1 LLLDRGEVGG
11 TFRKV
16 MMSRLRRRKLL
27 AGSSSTIPRKF
38 KSMSVARGV
47 ELSGF
52 QGQRE
57 GGELPRKD
65 FDLAIKQS

>member
-38 KSMSVARGV
+38 KSMSVAMRV
-47 ELSGF
+47 ELAVNQKAKGKEENYLGRTSIW
-52 QGQRE
+52 
-57 GGELPRKD
+57 P
-65 FDLAIKQS
+65 